1 MKCPTC
7 GNPKM
12 TATVK
17 PYKYDISGL
26 PNVVLQGIKIFECD
40 KCGEEA
46 PVIPAM
52 SELHRVLAMAVVS
65 KPTSLT
71 PAEFRFLRKYLGYSS
86 TDLSKLLDV
95 RKETMSRW
103 ERGTVSINPL
113 ADRFMRLAVALNVRV
128 QDYPVD
134 QLKDIQEAD
143 PKVEEPFWLSRGADG
158 WVVGKA
164 A

>member
-12 TATVK
+12 TETIES
-17 PYKYDISGL
+17 YRYDMSGL
-26 PNVVLQGIKIFECD
+26 PNVVLQGIKVRRCS

-46 PVIPAM
+46 PVILAI
-52 SELHRVLAMAVVS
+52 SDLHRVLAMAVVR

-86 TDLSKLLDV
+86 TDFAKLLDV

-103 ERGTVSINPL
+103 ERGETAINPI
-113 ADRFMRLAVALNVRV
+113 ADRFIRLAVAHNIRV
-128 QDYPVD
+128 DDYPVAK
-134 QLKDIQEAD
+134 LEDIHED
-143 PKVEEPFWLSRGADG
+143 GEEQPFWLSRGERG
-158 WVVGKA
+158 WYEEHPA